1 MRGSHVHLVRH
12 DGYYR
17 KDEPYLDEIIYV
29 IIPDGASRALALEQ
43 GTVQLVQW
51 SDIEFFDVQRFKSQK
66 NLEFTT
72 KGYEYFAPHQWL
84 EMNNRVAPMN
94 DKRFRQ
100 AIMHLID
107 REAMNKRIYFG
118 NAKIATGPISS
129 KTRFYDGKVKRYEF
143 SVEKATKLLDEMGL
157 KPGATASGSSS
168 NIWCRPMARSI
179 SAPANSSARVFP
191 RPASISFW
199 SAPTWRAG
207 PRRSATGTT
216 R

>member
-1 MRGSHVHLVRH
+1 MA
-12 DGYYR
+12 
-17 KDEPYLDEIIYV
+17 P
-29 IIPDGASRALALEQ
+29 RARW

-84 EMNNRVAPMN
+84 EMNNRIAPMN

-107 REAMNKRIYFG
+107 RDAMNKRIYFG
-118 NAKIATGPISS
+118 NAKVATGPISS

-143 SVEKATKLLDEMGL
+143 SIEKATALLDEMGL
-157 KPGATASGSSS
+157 KPGANGKRVE
-168 NIWCRPMARSI
+168 IKYLVPPWRGL
-179 SAPANSSARVFP
+179 SARRRILPPELFQG
-191 RPASISFW
+191 RHRS
-199 SAPTWRAG
+199 RAG
-207 PRRSATGTT
+207 RHRHGGLG
-216 R
+216 REGRQLGL